1 MIKGFRGKYFF
12 LSNFYDFP
20 VTYKG
25 VTYLNSEAAFQ
36 AQKILDNEKREK
48 LFSHLSPSKAK
59 SKGRSVNL
67 RHDWEQIKDKE
78 MYNIVFSK
86 FSQDKV
92 MMERLLNTEDQYLEE
107 TNTWND
113 TYWGVC
119 KGTGK
124 NKLGKILMK
133 VREELRNEKRKKNI
147 FKR

>member
-12 LSNFYDFP
+12 LSNFYECP

-25 VTYLNSEAAFQ
+25 VTYLNTESAFQ
-36 AQKILDNEKREK
+36 AQKILDNEKRGK
-48 LFSHLSPSKAK
+48 LFSHLNPSKAK

-67 RHDWEQIKDKE
+67 RHDWEQVKDKE

-86 FSQDKV
+86 FSQDPIMKKK
-92 MMERLLNTEDQYLEE
+92 LLDTGDQYLEE

-119 KGTGK
+119 RGVGK
-124 NKLGKILMK
+124 NKLGKILME
-133 VREELRNEKRKKNI
+133 VREEIKSEKRKKDI
-147 FKR
+147 FKM